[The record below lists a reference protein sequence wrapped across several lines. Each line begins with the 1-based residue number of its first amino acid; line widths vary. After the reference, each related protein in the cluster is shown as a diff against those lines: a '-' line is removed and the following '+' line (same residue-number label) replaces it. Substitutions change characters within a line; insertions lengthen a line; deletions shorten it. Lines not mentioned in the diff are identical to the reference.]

1 MAVSPLIT
9 YITCVHHQVHHVHL
23 HYEEHH
29 SCIPSSTCESLVY
42 IIVYIMYMYITRV
55 HHSCTSSC
63 TCMCTSRVTCVY
75 NIVYIAATCQQKVT
89 DKFNGGSEACFSY
102 VRSPRPY
109 VQPKTIH
116 GGGVVS
122 CEAVAL

>member
-63 TCMCTSRVTCVY
+63 TCTTSCTSLPP
-75 NIVYIAATCQQKVT
+75 ASKVT

-109 VQPKTIH
+109 VQPKTIY
-116 GGGVVS
+116 GG
-122 CEAVAL
+122 CEL